1 MKTLKYIFYLL
12 LLEDKLVAKDYN
24 NFPWRI
30 FISLNVPYII
40 QKQLS
45 ELKNLVPNN
54 YNHLFKWAD
63 LSLIH
68 CTLTFLGNC
77 MENQVIILKKII
89 QDFQFE
95 NEIDTYI
102 EKLDF
107 FPNRNYP
114 KVFIAKLNKNSLI
127 SQLYY
132 DVSLKLFENNF
143 ELENNFIPHITIA
156 RKRKDTLRKELSSF
170 ISILQ
175 KIEYPNKVP
184 FQFNKMSLIRSILKP
199 EGPEYKVLAESSTRK
214 YK

>member
-1 MKTLKYIFYLL
+1 

-30 FISLNVPYII
+30 FISLNVPYLI

-45 ELKNLVPNN
+45 EFKNLVPNN
-54 YNHLFKWAD
+54 HNQLFKWVD

-77 MENQVIILKKII
+77 MENQVVILRKII

-102 EKLDF
+102 ESLDF
-107 FPNRNYP
+107 FPNKNYP
-114 KVFIAKLNKNSLI
+114 KVFIAKLKNNSLI
-127 SQLYY
+127 SQLYD
-132 DVSLKLFENNF
+132 DVSLKLLENNF
-143 ELENNFIPHITIA
+143 ELEKLFIPHITIA
-156 RKRKDTLRKELSSF
+156 RKRKDSSRKELSSF

-175 KIEYPNKVP
+175 KIEYPKKVP
-184 FQFNKMSLIRSILKP
+184 FQFNKMSLIRSILKS
-199 EGPEYKVLAESSTRK
+199 ESLEYKVLAESSTRK
-214 YK
+214 T

>member
-1 MKTLKYIFYLL
+1 MKTLKCIFYLL

-30 FISLNVPYII
+30 FISLNVPYLI

-45 ELKNLVPNN
+45 EFKDLVPNN
-54 YNHLFKWAD
+54 YNQLFKWVD

-77 MENQVIILKKII
+77 MENQVVILRKII

-102 EKLDF
+102 ESLDF
-107 FPNRNYP
+107 FPNKNYP
-114 KVFIAKLNKNSLI
+114 KVFIAKLKNNSLI
-127 SQLYY
+127 SQLYD
-132 DVSLKLFENNF
+132 DVSLKLLENNF
-143 ELENNFIPHITIA
+143 ELESFFIPHITIA
-156 RKRKDTLRKELSSF
+156 RKRKDSSRKELSSF

-175 KIEYPNKVP
+175 KIEYPKKVP
-184 FQFNKMSLIRSILKP
+184 FQFNKMSLIRSILKS
-199 EGPEYKVLAESSTRK
+199 EGLEYKILAESSTRK
-214 YK
+214 T

>member
-107 FPNRNYP
+107 FPNRNHP

>member
-12 LLEDKLVAKDYN
+12 LLEDKLVTKDYD

>member
-1 MKTLKYIFYLL
+1 MKTLKCIFYLL

-30 FISLNVPYII
+30 FISLNVPYLI

-45 ELKNLVPNN
+45 EFKDLVPNN
-54 YNHLFKWAD
+54 YNQLFKWVD

-77 MENQVIILKKII
+77 MENQVVILRKII

-102 EKLDF
+102 ESLDF
-107 FPNRNYP
+107 FPNKNYP
-114 KVFIAKLNKNSLI
+114 KVFIAKLKNNSLI
-127 SQLYY
+127 SQLHD
-132 DVSLKLFENNF
+132 DVSLKLLENNF
-143 ELENNFIPHITIA
+143 ELESFFIPHITIA
-156 RKRKDTLRKELSSF
+156 RKRKNSSRKELSSF

-175 KIEYPNKVP
+175 KIEYPKKVP
-184 FQFNKMSLIRSILKP
+184 FQFNKMSLIRSILKS
-199 EGPEYKVLAESSTRK
+199 EGLEYKILAESSTRK
-214 YK
+214 T

>member
-1 MKTLKYIFYLL
+1 MKTLKCIFYLL

-30 FISLNVPYII
+30 FISLNVPYLI

-45 ELKNLVPNN
+45 EFKDLVPNN
-54 YNHLFKWAD
+54 YNQLFKWVD

-77 MENQVIILKKII
+77 MENQVVILRKII

-102 EKLDF
+102 ESLDF
-107 FPNRNYP
+107 FPNKNYP
-114 KVFIAKLNKNSLI
+114 KVFIAKLKNNSLI
-127 SQLYY
+127 SQLHD
-132 DVSLKLFENNF
+132 DVSLKLLENNF
-143 ELENNFIPHITIA
+143 ELESFFIPHITIA
-156 RKRKDTLRKELSSF
+156 RKRKDSSRKELSSF

-175 KIEYPNKVP
+175 KIEYPKKVP
-184 FQFNKMSLIRSILKP
+184 FQFNKMSLIRSILKS
-199 EGPEYKVLAESSTRK
+199 EGLEYKILAESSTRK
-214 YK
+214 T

>member
-1 MKTLKYIFYLL
+1 MKTLKCIFYLL

-30 FISLNVPYII
+30 FISLNVPYLI

-45 ELKNLVPNN
+45 EFKDLVPNN
-54 YNHLFKWAD
+54 YNQLFKWVD

-77 MENQVIILKKII
+77 MENQVVILRKII

-102 EKLDF
+102 ESLDF
-107 FPNRNYP
+107 FPNKNYP
-114 KVFIAKLNKNSLI
+114 KVFIAKLKNNSLI
-127 SQLYY
+127 SQLHD
-132 DVSLKLFENNF
+132 DVSLKLLENNF
-143 ELENNFIPHITIA
+143 ELEKLFIPHITIA
-156 RKRKDTLRKELSSF
+156 RKRKDSSRKELSSF

-175 KIEYPNKVP
+175 KIEYPKKVP
-184 FQFNKMSLIRSILKP
+184 FQFNKMSLIRSILKS
-199 EGPEYKVLAESSTRK
+199 EGLEYKILAESSTRK
-214 YK
+214 T

>member
-1 MKTLKYIFYLL
+1 M
-12 LLEDKLVAKDYN
+12 
-24 NFPWRI
+24 

-45 ELKNLVPNN
+45 EVKNLVPNN
-54 YNHLFKWAD
+54 YNHLFKWVD

-77 MENQVIILKKII
+77 MENQVITLRKII

-102 EKLDF
+102 ERLDF
-107 FPNRNYP
+107 FPNKNDP
-114 KVFIAKLNKNSLI
+114 KIFIAKLKNNALI
-127 SQLYY
+127 SQLYD
-132 DVSLKLFENNF
+132 DVSFQLLENNF
-143 ELENNFIPHITIA
+143 ELEFVFIPHITIA
-156 RKRKDTLRKELSSF
+156 RKRKDSSRKELSSF

-175 KIEYPNKVP
+175 KIEYPKKVP
-184 FQFNKMSLIRSILKP
+184 FQFNKMSLIRSILKS

-214 YK
+214 I